1 MKINKNSIVGS
12 LSGTDDCLYDY
23 LPYLLQDL
31 WELGGGINDIMEL
44 VESNLGAMIPS
55 SMILD
60 ICCGKGAAIISISKK
75 FKCSGKGIDLFE
87 PFINEAKDISAKNK
101 LNHLIDF
108 EVMDI
113 TEAVETFANY
123 DIVIYGGD
131 TNVLGDEIESLMKIS
146 KCCRKYGYIIYSTV
160 VNSKSSLNSS
170 LYNIGLKVIDEKET
184 ERSKISATNKFNL
197 EKIRRRSNELKKK
210 YPSQKKL
217 FSDYIKSQELE
228 SHLIE
233 NNLICTNLLLQR
245 IN

>member
-12 LSGTDDCLYDY
+12 LSGTDDNLYDY

-31 WELGGGINDIMEL
+31 WELGGGINDILEL
-44 VESNLGAMIPS
+44 VERNLGAMVPS

-60 ICCGKGAAIISISKK
+60 LCCGKGAAIINLSKK
-75 FKCSGKGIDLFE
+75 FNCSGKGIDLFE
-87 PFINEAKDISAKNK
+87 PFINNAKDLSIKYK

-113 TEAVETFANY
+113 TEAVETFAHY

-131 TNVLGDEIESLMKIS
+131 TNVLGDEVESLMKIS

-160 VNSKSSLNSS
+160 VNSKSNLDSS
-170 LYNIGLKVIDEKET
+170 LDNVGLKVIDQKAT
-184 ERSKISATNKFNL
+184 ERNIISTTNKINL

-210 YPSQKKL
+210 YPAQKKL
-217 FSDYIKSQELE
+217 FYDYIKSQELE
-228 SHLIE
+228 SFIIE